1 MKKSLRLFIIW
12 TILISVSQTLYAYNG
27 LENIKQIEPKPITI
41 KGKLQDYH
49 SDFKTGMI
57 TYFDAITR
65 TPETEVFAFD
75 SLGNFEVSF
84 KLTHEVYGCVSL
96 RYAKN
101 TFDLFVEPQ
110 KTYNV
115 KIKNNTLNFTDSEN
129 SLGNELNKFETAL
142 NIDLGIEIQSANSAH
157 NSNLSIID
165 YIAVQKDIEAKKLS
179 FLNTYKS
186 NHKLS
191 DDALKILKNKIKY
204 KTANSWINYRFDY
217 SGKTPI
223 LRDSLP
229 KDFYTM
235 LFKEYPINSKDGYI
249 VREYIDYLSNI
260 GTTMDNS
267 KVVTSDERIEF
278 YKKLDLFS
286 ENELQLL
293 AKVYSGDIIA
303 LASNEL
309 KEFNN
314 DNMKKMLEF
323 EARKRFQMNKIYI
336 NSLRLPEGLGRDLI
350 LSQKIAFLYFSNSYS
365 PMEYEW
371 KAYENIFTNKPILNY
386 LKIISSNE
394 PKTKIE
400 KEQKAPKTEID
411 DYTQKVIDKYFK
423 NHLGKVIY
431 VDFWAT
437 WCSPCKKEIPFAK
450 ELHIELEKNK
460 NIVFI
465 NFCVKSEQNA
475 WNKIIY
481 EQQISGINYFLN
493 DDECN
498 ILTKYFHVNG
508 YPTYILIDKNGETV
522 EYSAPR
528 PSSKQEIMNMINK
541 LIQ

>member
-1 MKKSLRLFIIW
+1 MRKSLRLFITG
-12 TILISVSQTLYAYNG
+12 TILMSFSLTIYAFDRF
-27 LENIKQIEPKPITI
+27 ENIKQIEPKPVTI
-41 KGKLQDYH
+41 RGKLQDYH
-49 SDFKTGMI
+49 SEFKTGMI
-57 TYFDAITR
+57 TYFDVITR

-75 SLGNFEVSF
+75 SVGNFEVSF
-84 KLTHEVYGCVSL
+84 RLTHEVYGCVNL
-96 RYAKN
+96 KYAKN
-101 TFDLFVEPQ
+101 MFDIFVEPS

-115 KIKNNTLNFTDSEN
+115 KISNNTLNFTDSEN
-129 SLGNELNKFETAL
+129 SIGNELIKFETAL
-142 NIDLGIEIQSANSAH
+142 NNDLWAEIQSANSAH

-165 YIAVQKDIEAKKLS
+165 YIAIQKDIEVKKLS

-186 NHKLS
+186 NYKLS

-278 YKKLDLFS
+278 YKKLDFFS

-336 NSLRLPEGLGRDLI
+336 NSLRLPEGFGRDLI
-350 LSQKIAFLYFSNSYS
+350 LSQKISFLYFSNSYS
-365 PMEYEW
+365 PMENEW

-465 NFCVKSEQNA
+465 NFCVKSDQNA
-475 WNKIIY
+475 WNKIIN

-498 ILTKYFHVNG
+498 ILTKYFQVNG
-508 YPTYILIDKNGETV
+508 YPTYILIDKNGKTV